1 MFNEHPELAQEFP
14 EHKETIHRLK
24 TDDAHFAGL
33 MDQYHTITR
42 ELLRV
47 AQEIETVSDPVAE
60 DLKKKRLA
68 LKDELFAMVQKAA

>member
-24 TDDAHFAGL
+24 SSDAHFAGL

-42 ELLRV
+42 ELLRI
-47 AQEIETVSDPVAE
+47 AQEIETVSDQVAE

-68 LKDELFAMVQKAA
+68 LKDKLISLVQQAA